1 MKNTEN
7 TTEEILINE
16 DVKVTSKEFNLEDAI
31 IARSEHLNIPA
42 LASFFEVN
50 EDVVRAALA
59 KK

>member
-1 MKNTEN
+1 MKNKEN

-16 DVKVTSKEFNLEDAI
+16 DVKETSKDFSLEAAI
-31 IARSEHLNIPA
+31 IARSEDLNIPA